1 MQASAGRKIVGYEW
15 KVNGTKVE
23 TTTNVLQQTAPA
35 FKTTAGAENKIKVT
49 VVAIDNAG
57 VRSDESAELGIAVK
71 ADMSIKPSTPS
82 LSALI

>member
-1 MQASAGRKIVGYEW
+1 
-15 KVNGTKVE
+15 T
-23 TTTNVLQQTAPA
+23 VLQHTAPA

-71 ADMSIKPSTPS
+71 ADMSIKPCTPS
-82 LSALI
+82 LSAPNLAYEKTTIKLSAESSP